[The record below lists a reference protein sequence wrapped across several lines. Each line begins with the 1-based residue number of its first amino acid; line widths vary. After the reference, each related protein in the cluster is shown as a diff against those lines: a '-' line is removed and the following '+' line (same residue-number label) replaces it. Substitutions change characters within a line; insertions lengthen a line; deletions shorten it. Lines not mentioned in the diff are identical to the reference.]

1 MSQKLEQKIKLIKEL
16 HKLSLNAKK
25 ELTCSKTNYNK
36 QDPIQPNFL
45 MN

>member
-1 MSQKLEQKIKLIKEL
+1 MSHKLEQKIKLIKEL

-36 QDPIQPNFL
+36 QELTQPNFL
-45 MN
+45 IN